1 MKLQTS
7 TTSTPTKSRQ
17 LGPNQKAATMRLS
30 IAAALAVAT
39 AQVQAFKDTSP
50 FLMFSTSPLP
60 ESLQDASR
68 SQLQSS
74 SSVLQTTKDFLKTC
88 PSEIYFIVSQR
99 SVSAPELSKDSHHL
113 KMAVGNPGVKTR
125 YSVSEVTGLKYSD
138 TQDLVKFLQ
147 DECGATTPTD
157 AQTVYG
163 LSLENTG
170 TGVVAALT
178 LNELTGEEDNR
189 SEMLSEND
197 ATLYSVILK
206 DMPKGYR
213 YTFIY
218 TTTPADIVIDAHKP
232 VTYDPEFMEAFHM
245 DLKRDYYASRR
256 ENETN
261 STDFRPLFEKYEY
274 FNPGLFMG
282 LSVSLL
288 LLAILSVGI
297 SAVSSL
303 EVSYG
308 AFDKEMGPAAQKKQ
322 Q

>member
-1 MKLQTS
+1 
-7 TTSTPTKSRQ
+7 
-17 LGPNQKAATMRLS
+17 
-30 IAAALAVAT
+30 
-39 AQVQAFKDTSP
+39 
-50 FLMFSTSPLP
+50 
-60 ESLQDASR
+60 
-68 SQLQSS
+68 
-74 SSVLQTTKDFLKTC
+74 
-88 PSEIYFIVSQR
+88 
-99 SVSAPELSKDSHHL
+99 
-113 KMAVGNPGVKTR
+113 MAVGNPGVKTR

-189 SEMLSEND
+189 SEMLSENGGFAFPSPPMSYSITTVLMCTNEKLMEID

-274 FNPGLFMG
+274 FNPGMSSFLFPVRDFWRLLRCEPQYEHRQRRTQRCTKGRGDGHADKKTGLFMG